1 MVVLMVRESSARIRV
16 GVMLLAIVC
25 AALAGEAAPAFA
37 SGTTNA
43 RMDEYRVRAAFLL
56 KFAKFVQWPRDGSLT
71 FCVTGDEEFGFAITT
86 TAGAANGGNGR
97 DVVVRNV
104 SPKGDF
110 SKCDMVYVGRDATK
124 YTAEI
129 LKQIESVPVLAIGES
144 DAFLNEGGIVRVFVE
159 DNKIRFQVNG
169 STAEKRG
176 LKISSQLLSLAAR

>member
-16 GVMLLAIVC
+16 GVTLLAIVC
-25 AALAGEAAPAFA
+25 AALAAEAAPAFA
-37 SGTTNA
+37 SGNNA

-97 DVVVRNV
+97 DVVVHNV
-104 SPKGDF
+104 SPKSDF
-110 SKCDMVYVGRDATK
+110 SKCDMVYVGRDASK
-124 YTAEI
+124 YTADI
-129 LKQIESVPVLAIGES
+129 LKQIEGVPVLAVGES